1 MTQDDWLAIL
11 AQITPSGPDDP
22 DGDLF
27 GAAPAT
33 AGPGLPEWRG
43 GAAPGLTPSRHLW
56 ARAEGAAAGLGVRVL
71 TALPD
76 CAPAALRLAA
86 AAAERGVM
94 PVILSAVADSG
105 FERFGFRVERVF
117 GESAAEREA
126 AEAEIAAFWTLAIII
141 DAADIAALG

>member
-1 MTQDDWLAIL
+1 MTQGDWLAIL
-11 AQITPSGPDDP
+11 AQITPLGPDDP

-27 GAAPAT
+27 GATPLPA
-33 AGPGLPEWRG
+33 GSGLPEWRG
-43 GAAPGLTPSRHLW
+43 GDGPPLAPSRLLW
-56 ARAEGAAAGLGVRVL
+56 ERAEGAAAGLGVRVL
-71 TALPD
+71 AAPGD

-105 FERFGFRVERVF
+105 FERYGFRVERLF
-117 GESAAEREA
+117 GDSPAERVA
-126 AEAEIAAFWTLAIII
+126 AEAELAAFWNLAIVI